1 MKIVI
6 IGATGTIGSA
16 LADVLEA
23 HPGYEV
29 IRASRSGPVKV
40 DLADPASIDALFATL
55 GPVDAVVA
63 VAASG
68 TICRI
73 DAPSDADYLT
83 GLDGKLV
90 GQVQLARRAARY
102 LTDGGSLILTSGIF
116 EFDEPGMSFTAL
128 VNAGLAG
135 FVPAAAQEMPRG
147 IRLNAV
153 SPGWISETL
162 RAIGRDATVG
172 TPVAEVVRAYV
183 ELLQGADRGR
193 VVEPGTPE
201 ARKG

>member
-1 MKIVI
+1 M
-6 IGATGTIGSA
+6 
-16 LADVLEA
+16 
-23 HPGYEV
+23 
-29 IRASRSGPVKV
+29 
-40 DLADPASIDALFATL
+40 FATL
-55 GPVDAVVA
+55 GSVDAVVA

-68 TICRI
+68 AISRI
-73 DAPSDADYLT
+73 DAPSDADYFT
-83 GLDGKLV
+83 GLDAKLL

-102 LTDGGSLILTSGIF
+102 LADDGSVILTSGIF
-116 EFDEPGMSFTAL
+116 EFGEPGLSFTAL

-135 FVPAAAQEMPRG
+135 FVRTAAQEMPRG

-162 RAIGRDATVG
+162 RAIGRDAAVG

-183 ELLQGADRGR
+183 ALLAGADRGR
-193 VVEPGTPE
+193 IVEPGTPE

>member
-16 LADVLEA
+16 LAGVLEA
-23 HPGYEV
+23 HPEHEV
-29 IRASRSGPVKV
+29 IRTSRSGPVKV
-40 DLADPASIDALFATL
+40 DLADPDSIDTLFATL

-63 VAASG
+63 VAGSG
-68 TICRI
+68 TIAGI
-73 DAPSDADYLT
+73 DTSSDADYFT
-83 GLDGKLV
+83 GLDGKLL
-90 GQVQLARRAARY
+90 GQIQLTRRAARH
-102 LTDGGSLILTSGIF
+102 LTDGGSLTLTSGISQF
-116 EFDEPGMSFTAL
+116 SEPGLAFGAV
-128 VNAGLAG
+128 VNAGLDG

-147 IRLNAV
+147 IRLNSV

-162 RAIGRDATVG
+162 QAMGRDGAAG

-183 ELLQGADRGR
+183 ELIEGTDRGR
-193 VVEPGTPE
+193 IVEPGTPA

>member
-16 LADVLEA
+16 LADALEA

-29 IRASRSGPVKV
+29 IRASRSGSVKV
-40 DLADPASIDALFATL
+40 DLADPASIDALFAAL

-68 TICRI
+68 TISRI
-73 DAPSDADYLT
+73 DAPSDADYFT
-83 GLDGKLV
+83 GLDAKLL

-102 LTDGGSLILTSGIF
+102 LTDGGSVILTSGIF
-116 EFDEPGMSFTAL
+116 EFGEPGMSFTAL

-135 FVPAAAQEMPRG
+135 FVRTAAQEMPRD

-162 RAIGRDATVG
+162 RAIGRDTAAG

-183 ELLQGADRGR
+183 ELLQGTDRGR
-193 VVEPGTPE
+193 VAEPGTPE

>member
-1 MKIVI
+1 MRIVI

-16 LADVLEA
+16 LAGALEA
-23 HPGYEV
+23 RPGHEV

-40 DLADPASIDALFATL
+40 DLADPDSIDALFATL

-68 TICRI
+68 TIARV
-73 DAPSDADYLT
+73 DTSSDADYFT
-83 GLDGKLV
+83 GLDAKLL
-90 GQVQLARRAARY
+90 GQIHLTRRAARH
-102 LTDGGSLILTSGIF
+102 LADGGSLTLTGGISQF
-116 EFDEPGMSFTAL
+116 TEPGLTFAAV
-128 VNAGLAG
+128 VNAGLDG

-162 RAIGRDATVG
+162 QAMGRDGAAG

-183 ELLQGADRGR
+183 GLIEGTDRGR
-193 VVEPGTPE
+193 VVEPGTPA
-201 ARKG
+201 ARQG